1 MADQSAQPAFSDLI
15 QQAMGE
21 VSTATQ
27 AQIAAYPD
35 LEGVINKIKSVL
47 TPTPAD
53 VMSVGEKAA
62 LPEEARPNADTS
74 TNSDTTAHIK
84 PDSAAKSA
92 SGGDQSF
99 SDVIK
104 GVGNLMTTLLLHGH
118 QAAAQAAAQAA
129 STKESK

>member
-1 MADQSAQPAFSDLI
+1 MADQSAANAGQPALSDLI

-27 AQIAAYPD
+27 AQIAAHPD

-53 VMSVGEKAA
+53 VMSVNERAA

-92 SGGDQSF
+92 SSGDQSF

-104 GVGNLMTTLLLHGH
+104 GVGSLMTTMLLHGH
-118 QAAAQAAAQAA
+118 QAAAQAA